1 MIVDLVPSGVMN
13 TLKLI
18 RVRCRREAVWR
29 VGIHKGTSESLLS
42 KESEAAML
50 GLNSILLQSVTAV
63 LSGNFPLVSTLL
75 SPASLHPGS
84 FKRKA
89 SGWSGIQ

>member
-1 MIVDLVPSGVMN
+1 VIVDLVPSAVMN

-18 RVRCRREAVWR
+18 RVRCRKEAVWR

-50 GLNSILLQSVTAV
+50 GLN
-63 LSGNFPLVSTLL
+63 
-75 SPASLHPGS
+75 
-84 FKRKA
+84 
-89 SGWSGIQ
+89 